1 MSFGL
6 VGGNTDH
13 LFCKVDWYSVCEHRR
28 RSFLQDVDRYDGN
41 RLLNTSTD
49 DLAAYFSEKHKFDVP
64 SLQEEAISAD
74 QREAQIDISQDPMRY
89 IRDRSRPVHVT
100 GTLIEVE
107 VPYSGDQEVFFIQPT
122 KFSMNPPRAK
132 VVQGKLVLRVQGVDL
147 DAATVKPQIDRTLGE
162 IREHLERLRQ
172 TASEFNQLLF
182 GQAVRH
188 IEERK
193 RKLLADRN
201 LVANLGFALKARD
214 GGGKTYVAPEVRRKM
229 APVPPKASTVTY
241 KPEPVMSN
249 DDYENILNLM
259 EGMVRV
265 MECSP
270 SDFSHMREE
279 TLRSHFLVQL
289 NAQYDGQATGET
301 FNYEGKTDIL
311 VRSGGKNIFI
321 GECKFWK
328 GPKKFLETIDQLLG
342 YLSWRD
348 TKAAVV
354 VFNQNKG
361 FSKVLAEIEVTTPSH
376 PNCKKLLR
384 KRSESSWVYKFA
396 HRDDSN
402 REMTVTII
410 AFDVPS
416 AEAKASGA

>member
-6 VGGNTDH
+6 ARGSTDH
-13 LFCKVDWYSVCEHRR
+13 LFCKVDWFSVCEHQR
-28 RSFLQDVDRYDGN
+28 RSFLQAVDGYDGE

-49 DLAAYFSEKHKFDVP
+49 DLAAYFAKKFEIDVP
-64 SLQEEAISAD
+64 VLHNDLISAD
-74 QREAQIDISQDPMRY
+74 QREAQIDVSQDPMRF
-89 IRDRSRPVHVT
+89 IRDRSRPVHVA

-107 VPYSGDQEVFFIQPT
+107 VPYTGDSEVFFIQPT
-122 KFSMNPPRAK
+122 TFSMNPPRAE
-132 VVQGKLVLRVQGVDL
+132 VAQGKIVLRVQGTNL
-147 DAATVKPQIDRTLGE
+147 DAANVKRQIDGTLGE

-172 TASEFNQLLF
+172 TASDFNQALY
-182 GQAVRH
+182 GQAVQR
-188 IEERK
+188 IEDRK
-193 RKLLADRN
+193 KKLLADRS
-201 LVANLGFALKARD
+201 LVANLGFALKPRD
-214 GGGKTYVAPEVRRKM
+214 GGGRTYAAPEVRRKIV
-229 APVPPKASTVTY
+229 PPPPKASTAPF
-241 KPEPVMSN
+241 KPEPVMS
-249 DDYENILNLM
+249 DADYENILSLM

-270 SDFSHMREE
+270 RDFSHMGEE

-289 NAQYDGQATGET
+289 NAQYAGQATGET

-311 VRSGGKNIFI
+311 VKSDGRNIFI

-328 GPKKFLETIDQLLG
+328 GAKKFLETIDQLLG

-354 VFNQNKG
+354 VFNRNKG
-361 FSKVLAEIEVTTPSH
+361 FSKVLAEIEATTPSH

-384 KRSESSWVYKFA
+384 KRSESSWAYRFA
-396 HRDDSN
+396 HRDDPN
-402 REMTVTII
+402 REMTVTIM

-416 AEAKASGA
+416 ADSKAE